1 MGRGEKQERR
11 VGKET
16 RRDRN
21 KQASQLLEVNLKPS
35 NTEKRPEGFIS
46 LAYQPEGM
54 VSSDWLV
61 MMSANNLP
69 FSGKQ
74 IYVAEGRKTEK
85 QARRKRREQGIMKG

>member
-11 VGKET
+11 FGKEA

-46 LAYQPEGM
+46 LAYQSEGM

-74 IYVAEGRKTEK
+74 IYVAEGRKRSRQEE
-85 QARRKRREQGIMKG
+85 REENRG